1 MFGEKFE
8 LNEQTMTIVE
18 EIGRI
23 KNVQRGAKSITFCI
37 EANKVLEDTRI
48 GDSICTNGVC
58 LTVTDI
64 SPAAEGKGWF
74 KADVMPETIR
84 KTSMAKLQVGSK
96 VNLER
101 ALTLNTRLGGHIVS
115 GHIDGTGRFVGAQN
129 EENAVNV
136 TISADKSLGRY
147 IIEKGSVALD
157 GISLTVASVKN
168 EGNYG
173 EFSVA
178 VIPHTWEN
186 TALKNKRV
194 GSIINVECDVVGKY
208 IEHFVN
214 IGSSSPTSS
223 EKIDMMTFTSFHKN

>member
-1 MFGEKFE
+1 MFTG
-8 LNEQTMTIVE
+8 IVE

-37 EANKVLEDTRI
+37 EASKVLEDTRI

-115 GHIDGTGRFVGAQN
+115 GHVDGVGHIVRKEQDDIAIWLWIECDAN
-129 EENAVNV
+129 
-136 TISADKSLGRY
+136 LMRY
-147 IIEKGSVALD
+147 IIPKGSVTLQ
-157 GISLTVASVKN
+157 GVSLTVAKV
-168 EGNYG
+168 EATR
-173 EFSVA
+173 FA
-178 VIPHTWEN
+178 VSLIPHTQEETTLHAN
-186 TALKNKRV
+186 VV
-194 GSIINVECDVVGKY
+194 GDVVNIETDIIAKYVEKLMVTNDEDQTDKTELYRQFMKNGK
-208 IEHFVN
+208 
-214 IGSSSPTSS
+214 
-223 EKIDMMTFTSFHKN
+223 

>member
-1 MFGEKFE
+1 MFTG
-8 LNEQTMTIVE
+8 IVE

-37 EANKVLEDTRI
+37 EAGKVLADTKV

-64 SPAAEGKGWF
+64 SAAEGKGWF

-115 GHIDGTGRFVGAQN
+115 GHVDGIGHVVRKEQDDIAIWLWIECDAN
-129 EENAVNV
+129 
-136 TISADKSLGRY
+136 LMRY
-147 IIEKGSVALD
+147 IIPKGSVTLQ
-157 GISLTVASVKN
+157 GVSLTVAKV
-168 EGNYG
+168 EATR
-173 EFSVA
+173 FA
-178 VIPHTWEN
+178 VSLIPHTQEETTLHAN
-186 TALKNKRV
+186 VV
-194 GSIINVECDVVGKY
+194 GDVVNIETDIIAKY
-208 IEHFVN
+208 VEKLMV
-214 IGSSSPTSS
+214 TSDEGQTDKS
-223 EKIDMMTFTSFHKN
+223 ELYRRFMKHGI

>member
-1 MFGEKFE
+1 MFTG
-8 LNEQTMTIVE
+8 IVE

-37 EANKVLEDTRI
+37 EASKVLADTKI

-74 KADVMPETIR
+74 KADVMPETIS

-115 GHIDGTGRFVGAQN
+115 GHVDGIGHVVRKEQDDIAIWLWIECDAN
-129 EENAVNV
+129 
-136 TISADKSLGRY
+136 LMRY
-147 IIEKGSVALD
+147 IIPKGSVTLQ
-157 GISLTVASVKN
+157 GVSLTVAKV
-168 EGNYG
+168 EATR
-173 EFSVA
+173 FA
-178 VIPHTWEN
+178 VSLIPHTQEK
-186 TALKNKRV
+186 TTLHASVV
-194 GSIINVECDVVGKY
+194 GDVVNIETDIIAKYVEKLMVTNEEDQTDKTELYRTFMKHGK
-208 IEHFVN
+208 
-214 IGSSSPTSS
+214 
-223 EKIDMMTFTSFHKN
+223 

>member
-1 MFGEKFE
+1 MFTG
-8 LNEQTMTIVE
+8 IVE

-23 KNVQRGAKSITFCI
+23 KNVQRSAKSITFCI
-37 EANKVLEDTRI
+37 GASKVLADTKI

-115 GHIDGTGRFVGAQN
+115 GHVDGVGHIVRKEQDDIAIWLWI
-129 EENAVNV
+129 ECDA
-136 TISADKSLGRY
+136 SLMRY
-147 IIEKGSVALD
+147 IIPKGSVTLQ
-157 GISLTVASVKN
+157 GVSLTVAKV
-168 EGNYG
+168 EATR
-173 EFSVA
+173 FA
-178 VIPHTWEN
+178 VSLIPHTQEK
-186 TALKNKRV
+186 TTLHASVV
-194 GSIINVECDVVGKY
+194 GDVVNIETDIIAKYVEKLMVTSDDDQSDKTELYRQFMKNGK
-208 IEHFVN
+208 
-214 IGSSSPTSS
+214 
-223 EKIDMMTFTSFHKN
+223 

>member
-1 MFGEKFE
+1 MFTG
-8 LNEQTMTIVE
+8 IVE

-37 EANKVLEDTRI
+37 EASKVLADTEI

-115 GHIDGTGRFVGAQN
+115 GHVDGIGHVVRKEQDDIAIWLWIECDAN
-129 EENAVNV
+129 
-136 TISADKSLGRY
+136 LMRY
-147 IIEKGSVALD
+147 IIPKGSVTLQ
-157 GISLTVASVKN
+157 GVSLTVKGR
-168 EGNYG
+168 GNTLCCQPYPSYTR
-173 EFSVA
+173 EDNLA
-178 VIPHTWEN
+178 R
-186 TALKNKRV
+186 KRGRRCCQYRNRYNSKV
-194 GSIINVECDVVGKY
+194 CRETDGDE
-208 IEHFVN
+208 
-214 IGSSSPTSS
+214 
-223 EKIDMMTFTSFHKN
+223 

>member
-1 MFGEKFE
+1 MFTG
-8 LNEQTMTIVE
+8 IVE

-37 EANKVLEDTRI
+37 EASKVLADTKI

-84 KTSMAKLQVGSK
+84 KTSMAQLLVGSK

-115 GHIDGTGRFVGAQN
+115 GHVDGIGHVVRKEQDDIAIWLWIECDAN
-129 EENAVNV
+129 
-136 TISADKSLGRY
+136 LMRY
-147 IIEKGSVALD
+147 IIPKGSVTLQ
-157 GISLTVASVKN
+157 GVSLTVAKV
-168 EGNYG
+168 EATR
-173 EFSVA
+173 FA
-178 VIPHTWEN
+178 VSLIPHTQGE
-186 TALKNKRV
+186 TTLHACVV
-194 GSIINVECDVVGKY
+194 GDVVNIETDIIAKYVEKLMVTNDDDQTDKTELYRQFMKHGK
-208 IEHFVN
+208 
-214 IGSSSPTSS
+214 
-223 EKIDMMTFTSFHKN
+223 

>member
-1 MFGEKFE
+1 MFTG
-8 LNEQTMTIVE
+8 IVE

-37 EANKVLEDTRI
+37 EASKVLADTKI

-115 GHIDGTGRFVGAQN
+115 GHVDGVGHIVRKEQDDIAIWLWIECDAN
-129 EENAVNV
+129 
-136 TISADKSLGRY
+136 LMRY
-147 IIEKGSVALD
+147 IIPKGSVTLQ
-157 GISLTVASVKN
+157 GVSLTVAKV
-168 EGNYG
+168 EATR
-173 EFSVA
+173 FA
-178 VIPHTWEN
+178 VSLIPHTQEK
-186 TALKNKRV
+186 TTLHASVV
-194 GSIINVECDVVGKY
+194 GDVVNIETDIIAKYVEKLMVTNDDDQTDKTELYRQFMKHGK
-208 IEHFVN
+208 
-214 IGSSSPTSS
+214 
-223 EKIDMMTFTSFHKN
+223 

>member
-1 MFGEKFE
+1 MFTG
-8 LNEQTMTIVE
+8 IVE

-37 EANKVLEDTRI
+37 EASKVLVDTKI

-115 GHIDGTGRFVGAQN
+115 GHVDGIGHIVRKEQDDIAIWLWIECDAN
-129 EENAVNV
+129 
-136 TISADKSLGRY
+136 LMRY
-147 IIEKGSVALD
+147 IIPKGSVTLQ
-157 GISLTVASVKN
+157 GVSLTVAKV
-168 EGNYG
+168 EATR
-173 EFSVA
+173 FA
-178 VIPHTWEN
+178 VSLIPHTQEE
-186 TALKNKRV
+186 TTLHACVV
-194 GSIINVECDVVGKY
+194 GDVVNIETDIIAKYVEKLMVKNDDDQTDKTELYRRFMKHGK
-208 IEHFVN
+208 
-214 IGSSSPTSS
+214 
-223 EKIDMMTFTSFHKN
+223 

>member
-1 MFGEKFE
+1 MFTG
-8 LNEQTMTIVE
+8 IVE

-37 EANKVLEDTRI
+37 EASKVLADTKI

-84 KTSMAKLQVGSK
+84 KTSMARLQVGSK

-115 GHIDGTGRFVGAQN
+115 GHVDGIGHIVRKEQDDIAIWLWIECDAN
-129 EENAVNV
+129 
-136 TISADKSLGRY
+136 LMRY
-147 IIEKGSVALD
+147 IIPKGSVTLQ
-157 GISLTVASVKN
+157 GVSLTVAKV
-168 EGNYG
+168 EATR
-173 EFSVA
+173 FA
-178 VIPHTWEN
+178 VSLIPHTQEE
-186 TALKNKRV
+186 TTLHASVV
-194 GSIINVECDVVGKY
+194 GDVVNIETDIIAKYVEKLMVTNDEDQTDKTELYRRFMKHGK
-208 IEHFVN
+208 
-214 IGSSSPTSS
+214 
-223 EKIDMMTFTSFHKN
+223 

>member
-1 MFGEKFE
+1 MFTG
-8 LNEQTMTIVE
+8 IVE

-37 EANKVLEDTRI
+37 EASKVLADTKI

-84 KTSMAKLQVGSK
+84 KTSMAQLLVGSK

-115 GHIDGTGRFVGAQN
+115 GHVDGIGHVVRKEQDDIAIWLWIECDTN
-129 EENAVNV
+129 
-136 TISADKSLGRY
+136 LMRY
-147 IIEKGSVALD
+147 IIPKGSVTLQ
-157 GISLTVASVKN
+157 GVSLTVAKV
-168 EGNYG
+168 EATR
-173 EFSVA
+173 FA
-178 VIPHTWEN
+178 VSLIPHTQEE
-186 TALKNKRV
+186 TTLHASVV
-194 GSIINVECDVVGKY
+194 GDVVNIETDIIAKYVEKLMVTNDDDQSDKTELYRRFMKHGK
-208 IEHFVN
+208 
-214 IGSSSPTSS
+214 
-223 EKIDMMTFTSFHKN
+223 

>member
-1 MFGEKFE
+1 MFTG
-8 LNEQTMTIVE
+8 IVE

-84 KTSMAKLQVGSK
+84 KTSMAKLQVGSQ

-115 GHIDGTGRFVGAQN
+115 GHVDGVGHIVRKEQDDIAIWLWIECDAN
-129 EENAVNV
+129 
-136 TISADKSLGRY
+136 LMRY
-147 IIEKGSVALD
+147 IIPKGSVTLQ
-157 GISLTVASVKN
+157 GVSLTVAKV
-168 EGNYG
+168 EATR
-173 EFSVA
+173 FA
-178 VIPHTWEN
+178 VSLIPHTQEE
-186 TALKNKRV
+186 TTLHASVV
-194 GSIINVECDVVGKY
+194 GDVVNIETDIIAKYVEKLMVTNDDDQTDKTELYRQFMKNGK
-208 IEHFVN
+208 
-214 IGSSSPTSS
+214 
-223 EKIDMMTFTSFHKN
+223 

>member
-1 MFGEKFE
+1 MFTG
-8 LNEQTMTIVE
+8 IVE

-37 EANKVLEDTRI
+37 EASKVLADTKI

-115 GHIDGTGRFVGAQN
+115 GHVDGIGHVVRKEQDDIAIWLWIECDAN
-129 EENAVNV
+129 
-136 TISADKSLGRY
+136 LMRY
-147 IIEKGSVALD
+147 IIPKGSVTLQ
-157 GISLTVASVKN
+157 GVSLTVAKV
-168 EGNYG
+168 EATR
-173 EFSVA
+173 FA
-178 VIPHTWEN
+178 VSLIPHTQEE
-186 TALKNKRV
+186 TTLHASVV
-194 GSIINVECDVVGKY
+194 GDVVNIETDIIAKYVEKLMVTNDDDQTDKTELYRQFMKHGK
-208 IEHFVN
+208 
-214 IGSSSPTSS
+214 
-223 EKIDMMTFTSFHKN
+223 

>member
-1 MFGEKFE
+1 MFTG
-8 LNEQTMTIVE
+8 IVE

-37 EANKVLEDTRI
+37 EAGKVLADTKV

-115 GHIDGTGRFVGAQN
+115 GHVDGIGHVVRKEQDDIAIWLWIECDAN
-129 EENAVNV
+129 
-136 TISADKSLGRY
+136 LMRY
-147 IIEKGSVALD
+147 IIPKGSVTLQ
-157 GISLTVASVKN
+157 GVSLTVAKV
-168 EGNYG
+168 EATR
-173 EFSVA
+173 FA
-178 VIPHTWEN
+178 VSLIPHTQEETTLHAN
-186 TALKNKRV
+186 VV
-194 GSIINVECDVVGKY
+194 GDVVNIETDIIAKY
-208 IEHFVN
+208 VEKLMV
-214 IGSSSPTSS
+214 TSDEGQTDKS
-223 EKIDMMTFTSFHKN
+223 ELYRRFMKHGI

>member
-1 MFGEKFE
+1 MFTG
-8 LNEQTMTIVE
+8 IVE

-37 EANKVLEDTRI
+37 EASKVLEDTRI

-64 SPAAEGKGWF
+64 SPAPEGKGWF

-115 GHIDGTGRFVGAQN
+115 GHVDGVGHVVRKEQDDIAIWLWI
-129 EENAVNV
+129 ECNA
-136 TISADKSLGRY
+136 SLMRY
-147 IIEKGSVALD
+147 IIPKGSVTLQ
-157 GISLTVASVKN
+157 GVSLTVAKV
-168 EGNYG
+168 EATR
-173 EFSVA
+173 FA
-178 VIPHTWEN
+178 VSLIPHTQEETTLHTN
-186 TALKNKRV
+186 VV
-194 GSIINVECDVVGKY
+194 GDVVNIETDIIAKYVEKLMVTNEEDQTDKTELYRTFMKHGK
-208 IEHFVN
+208 
-214 IGSSSPTSS
+214 
-223 EKIDMMTFTSFHKN
+223 

>member
-1 MFGEKFE
+1 MFTG
-8 LNEQTMTIVE
+8 IVE

-37 EANKVLEDTRI
+37 EASKVLEDTRI

-115 GHIDGTGRFVGAQN
+115 GHVDGVGHIVRKEQDDIAIWLWIECDAN
-129 EENAVNV
+129 
-136 TISADKSLGRY
+136 LMRY
-147 IIEKGSVALD
+147 IIPKGSVTLQGA
-157 GISLTVASVKN
+157 SLTVAKV
-168 EGNYG
+168 EATR
-173 EFSVA
+173 FA
-178 VIPHTWEN
+178 VSLIPHTQEE
-186 TALKNKRV
+186 TTLHASVV
-194 GSIINVECDVVGKY
+194 GDVVNIETDIIAKYVEKLMVTNDEDQTDKTELYRQFMKNGK
-208 IEHFVN
+208 
-214 IGSSSPTSS
+214 
-223 EKIDMMTFTSFHKN
+223 

>member
-1 MFGEKFE
+1 MFTG
-8 LNEQTMTIVE
+8 IVE

-37 EANKVLEDTRI
+37 EASKVLEDTKI

-84 KTSMAKLQVGSK
+84 KTSMARLQVGSK

-115 GHIDGTGRFVGAQN
+115 GHVDGIGHIVRKEQDDIAIWLWIECDAN
-129 EENAVNV
+129 
-136 TISADKSLGRY
+136 LMRY
-147 IIEKGSVALD
+147 IIPKGSVTLQ
-157 GISLTVASVKN
+157 GVSLTVAKV
-168 EGNYG
+168 EATR
-173 EFSVA
+173 FA
-178 VIPHTWEN
+178 VSLIPHTQEE
-186 TALKNKRV
+186 TTLHASVV
-194 GSIINVECDVVGKY
+194 GDVVNIETDIIAKYVEKLMVTNDDDQTDKTELYRRFMKHGK
-208 IEHFVN
+208 
-214 IGSSSPTSS
+214 
-223 EKIDMMTFTSFHKN
+223 

>member
-1 MFGEKFE
+1 MFTG
-8 LNEQTMTIVE
+8 IVE

-37 EANKVLEDTRI
+37 EASKVLEDTRI

-115 GHIDGTGRFVGAQN
+115 GHVDGVGHIVRKEQDDIAIWLWIECDAN
-129 EENAVNV
+129 
-136 TISADKSLGRY
+136 LMRY
-147 IIEKGSVALD
+147 IIPKGSVTLQ
-157 GISLTVASVKN
+157 GVSLTVAKV
-168 EGNYG
+168 EATR
-173 EFSVA
+173 FA
-178 VIPHTWEN
+178 VSLIPHTQEETTLHTN
-186 TALKNKRV
+186 VV
-194 GSIINVECDVVGKY
+194 GDVVNIETDIIAKYVEKLIVTNDEDQADKTELYRQFMKHGK
-208 IEHFVN
+208 
-214 IGSSSPTSS
+214 
-223 EKIDMMTFTSFHKN
+223 

>member
-1 MFGEKFE
+1 MFTG
-8 LNEQTMTIVE
+8 IVE
-18 EIGRI
+18 EIGQI

-37 EANKVLEDTRI
+37 EASKVLEDTKI

-115 GHIDGTGRFVGAQN
+115 GHVDGVGHVVRKEQDDIAIWLWIECDTN
-129 EENAVNV
+129 
-136 TISADKSLGRY
+136 LMRY
-147 IIEKGSVALD
+147 IIPKGSVTLQ
-157 GISLTVASVKN
+157 GVSLTVAKV
-168 EGNYG
+168 EATR
-173 EFSVA
+173 FA
-178 VIPHTWEN
+178 VSLIPHTQEETTLHAN
-186 TALKNKRV
+186 VV
-194 GSIINVECDVVGKY
+194 GDVVNIETDIIAKYVERLMVTNDDDQTDKTELYRQFMKNGK
-208 IEHFVN
+208 
-214 IGSSSPTSS
+214 
-223 EKIDMMTFTSFHKN
+223 

>member
-1 MFGEKFE
+1 MFTG
-8 LNEQTMTIVE
+8 IVE

-37 EANKVLEDTRI
+37 EASKVLEDTRI

-115 GHIDGTGRFVGAQN
+115 GHVDGIGHIVRKEQDDIAIWLWIECDAN
-129 EENAVNV
+129 
-136 TISADKSLGRY
+136 LMRY
-147 IIEKGSVALD
+147 IIPKGSVTLQ
-157 GISLTVASVKN
+157 GVSLTVAKV
-168 EGNYG
+168 EATR
-173 EFSVA
+173 FA
-178 VIPHTWEN
+178 VSLIPHTQEE
-186 TALKNKRV
+186 TTLHASVV
-194 GSIINVECDVVGKY
+194 GDVVNIETDIIAKYVEKLMVKNDDDQSDKTELYRRFMKHGK
-208 IEHFVN
+208 
-214 IGSSSPTSS
+214 
-223 EKIDMMTFTSFHKN
+223 

>member
-1 MFGEKFE
+1 MFTG
-8 LNEQTMTIVE
+8 IVE

-37 EANKVLEDTRI
+37 EASKVLADTKI

-96 VNLER
+96 VNLEM

-115 GHIDGTGRFVGAQN
+115 GHVDGVGHVVRKEQDDIAIWLWIECDTN
-129 EENAVNV
+129 
-136 TISADKSLGRY
+136 LMRY
-147 IIEKGSVALD
+147 IIPKGSVTLQ
-157 GISLTVASVKN
+157 GVSLTVAKV
-168 EGNYG
+168 EATR
-173 EFSVA
+173 FA
-178 VIPHTWEN
+178 VSLIPHTQEETTLHAN
-186 TALKNKRV
+186 VV
-194 GSIINVECDVVGKY
+194 GDVVNIETDIIAKYVEKLIVTNDEDQADKTELYRQFMKNGK
-208 IEHFVN
+208 
-214 IGSSSPTSS
+214 
-223 EKIDMMTFTSFHKN
+223 